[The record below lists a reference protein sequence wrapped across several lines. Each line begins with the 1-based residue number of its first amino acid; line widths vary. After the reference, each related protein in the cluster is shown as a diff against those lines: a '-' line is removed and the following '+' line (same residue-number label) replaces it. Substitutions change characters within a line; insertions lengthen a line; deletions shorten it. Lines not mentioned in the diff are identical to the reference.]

1 MEGLLFGVE
10 RLDTVAVTAA
20 PALLLLVSLIACLLP
35 ALRAAA
41 TPPVEALPSERVI
54 TRKGV
59 GSGHSRRRDVN

>member
-10 RLDTVAVTAA
+10 RLDTVAFTAA

-41 TPPVEALPSERVI
+41 THPVEALPSEE
-54 TRKGV
+54 GD
-59 GSGHSRRRDVN
+59 H